1 MEKWQDPNV
10 IILWILIT
18 LVLLII
24 LIFFISFLIKV
35 GYKKDIEKR
44 ELIFNEKLNSEREMK
59 KAMITTQ
66 ENERKL
72 IASELHDQI
81 SNKLNLVVLKLNA
94 LESNTFNNEIDSIKT
109 DLKTL
114 IKKNRDITHYLFPVE
129 IDNLGLFL
137 CIKELCYSSKD
148 FSINLYA
155 DENVDFGSKLV
166 EHQLYRVIQE
176 FITNSIKYSG
186 GNQINIHIKKIK
198 NHVSLLISDNGV
210 GIEIDNI
217 TKGLGIN
224 NTETRLSAIN
234 AKFKYKSG
242 RNKGTRLII
251 MLCPTK

>member
-10 IILWILIT
+10 IILWIVIT
-18 LVLLII
+18 LILLVVLI
-24 LIFFISFLIKV
+24 LFISYLIKIS
-35 GYKKDIEKR
+35 YKKDIEKR
-44 ELIFNEKLNSEREMK
+44 ELVFNEKLKSEREMK
-59 KAMITTQ
+59 KAIITTQ
-66 ENERKL
+66 ENERKV

-94 LESNTFNNEIDSIKT
+94 LDANSFNNEIAVIK
-109 DLKTL
+109 DDIKTL

-148 FSINLYA
+148 FSIDLYA
-155 DENVDFGSKLV
+155 EENIDFGTKLV

-198 NHVSLLISDNGV
+198 DNVTILLSDNGV
-210 GIEIDNI
+210 GIDLDNI
-217 TKGLGIN
+217 NKGLGIN

-234 AKFKYKSG
+234 AIFKYKSSK
-242 RNKGTRLII
+242 NKGTRLII
-251 MLCPTK
+251 KLCPGK